1 MSMETSIPVPETS
14 DDAFVR
20 IEESVKL
27 AKPVSEHRAQRYY
40 DRIRAGIQAYVK
52 QKSHAAEKPTEYLL
66 LVPDVF
72 ILLWRLTRDSRVST
86 ANKTLLAGAIA
97 YYVLPFDLLPE
108 AILGPI
114 GYLDDL
120 IVGVYIL
127 NKVVADTDPAI
138 LQEHWSGSED
148 LLGMLRRVLAAADGL
163 LGRGFLNKLKKIF
176 K

>member
-1 MSMETSIPVPETS
+1 MSMETTIPVPEVS
-14 DDAFVR
+14 DDALARV
-20 IEESVKL
+20 EESVKL
-27 AKPVSEHRAQRYY
+27 AKPMSELRAERYY
-40 DRIRAGIQAYVK
+40 DRIRASIQAYVK
-52 QKSHAAEKPTEYLL
+52 KKSHVAEKPAEYLL

-72 ILLWRLTRDSRVST
+72 MLLWRLTLDSRVSA
-86 ANKTLLAGAIA
+86 ANKTLLAGGIA
-97 YYVLPFDLLPE
+97 YYILPFDLLPE

-138 LQEHWSGSED
+138 LDEHWSGSED
-148 LLGMLRRVLAAADGL
+148 LLGMIRRVLAAADGL
-163 LGRGFLNKLKKIF
+163 LGRGFLKKLKKIF